1 MAQCRC
7 SQPILEPTPTLLYIL
22 DFSQSHPQSLP
33 VVHDIFWCHNACRAK
48 HDLLLD
54 LSASLSRV
62 TGIEGFAEVRVEPR
76 LMLDFLETYYGK
88 ASGWSKPAQ
97 TERKRILKL
106 LADRKR
112 HPAKHATLAAVMRI
126 PAAVALVNNGQPT
139 IQALVAAVSLV
150 TAVSTLAGAAQ
161 WNPALLPSGTPGY
174 VRVDLGAHPPIL
186 SGTGPVSRPFAQLQY
201 PVSVEIPER
210 MARGMLRYG
219 HNFLKVVGALS
230 SITTT
235 RPWIDSNAEWG
246 PEAIS
251 NFLCFVLSR
260 KGADPAK
267 LPQLLGSGFR
277 RNVMGWSLSTVK
289 KRITTAL

>member
-7 SQPILEPTPTLLYIL
+7 SQPILEPTPLFLYIL

-33 VVHDIFWCHNACRAK
+33 VVHDIFWCHNACRAQ
-48 HDLLLD
+48 HDLLQD

-62 TGIEGFAEVRVEPR
+62 TGVEGFAEVRVEPR
-76 LMLDFLETYYGK
+76 AMLDFLETYYGK

-97 TERKRILKL
+97 AERKRILKL

-112 HPAKHATLAAVMRI
+112 HPAKYAALAALMRI
-126 PAAVALVNNGQPT
+126 PSAVVPANNRQPT
-139 IQALVAAVSLV
+139 IQIQALV

-174 VRVDLGAHPPIL
+174 VRVDLGTHPPIL

-210 MARGMLRYG
+210 MVRGLLKYG
-219 HNFLKVVGALS
+219 HNFLKVISVLS

-235 RPWIDSNAEWG
+235 RPRIDSNAEWG